1 MTKAVVVGG
10 ARRTRR
16 SQGEWRSL
24 VSRYQ
29 TSGLSI
35 ESFCRGEGI
44 SEASFYRWRTA
55 LSGHPDEVSGM
66 PSGMG
71 SAFVDLGALE
81 SVSAV
86 KPKLDLRLEL
96 GDGLILHLVRH

>member
-1 MTKAVVVGG
+1 MTKVAGVGG

-16 SQGEWRSL
+16 SQEEWRSL

-35 ESFCRGEGI
+35 ESFCRGAGI

-55 LSGHPDEVSGM
+55 LSGNPGEGSGLAVET
-66 PSGMG
+66 G

-81 SVSAV
+81 PVSTV

>member
-1 MTKAVVVGG
+1 MAKVAGVVG
-10 ARRTRR
+10 ARRARR
-16 SQGEWRSL
+16 NEGEWRSL
-24 VSRYQ
+24 LSRYR

-55 LSGHPDEVSGM
+55 LSGNSGGGNGI
-66 PSGMG
+66 PRGIG

-81 SVSAV
+81 PVSAV